1 MALIGNWGD
10 FTFYVSADQI
20 KTFDSLKWDSAAKY
34 STHDRHLR
42 EPLLEYT
49 GTDVETITFTM
60 FFSVFLGVN
69 PIKEIAS
76 LLQAMRRGEVN
87 RLVIG
92 PKAYGTN
99 KWVITKLSNSLKR
112 FDRWGNLLV
121 ASVNV
126 TMQSYAVRKGGREM
140 AYIVKAFTPG
150 KLNLAP
156 ETLEEEVLQNVAII
170 VSTPKFSVPLDRG
183 LGLAQRF
190 IDKPIQVA
198 QSILI
203 SEVLDAV
210 EEYEPRAEVT
220 NVTFEAGETPGL
232 LVPVLEVNIVDN
244 EE

>member
-42 EPLLEYT
+42 EPLLEFT

-92 PKAYGTN
+92 PKATARTN
-99 KWVITKLSNSLKR
+99 GHYEAVKFLE
-112 FDRWGNLLV
+112 
-121 ASVNV
+121 
-126 TMQSYAVRKGGREM
+126 AVRPMGQPACRVGEC
-140 AYIVKAFTPG
+140 Y
-150 KLNLAP
+150 
-156 ETLEEEVLQNVAII
+156 
-170 VSTPKFSVPLDRG
+170 
-183 LGLAQRF
+183 
-190 IDKPIQVA
+190 
-198 QSILI
+198 
-203 SEVLDAV
+203 DAV
-210 EEYEPRAEVT
+210 LRSQIRRAGNGIYRESLYARQT
-220 NVTFEAGETPGL
+220 QPCAGNAGRGSFAERRYHR
-232 LVPVLEVNIVDN
+232 VNAEILCPTR
-244 EE
+244 